1 MFQLNLQPTV
11 LQVLGWWVY
20 IVPTLVL
27 LTLQITGRW
36 PSPARAVEAAP
47 AAVSADE
54 SDTEEPADAVVTS

>member
-1 MFQLNLQPTV
+1 MRNT
-11 LQVLGWWVY
+11 Y
-20 IVPTLVL
+20 H
-27 LTLQITGRW
+27 TLQITGRW